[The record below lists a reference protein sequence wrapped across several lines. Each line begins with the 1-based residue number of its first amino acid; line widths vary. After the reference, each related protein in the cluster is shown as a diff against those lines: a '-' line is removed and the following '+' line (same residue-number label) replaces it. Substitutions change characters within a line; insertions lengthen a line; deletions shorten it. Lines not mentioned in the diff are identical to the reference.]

1 MASLVQKLVGISV
14 FASLPFAEV
23 LAAEFV
29 IQGLSKPLEKNL
41 KYYLMPLAEVPAGSL
56 SVSQLNKLVKS
67 ALNPYGYYHSRLR
80 VQRGENDL
88 IVLDVDA
95 GEVMLVAKSNIAV
108 SGEASNDEDFIELI
122 NQVQLKQGQP
132 LLHSEYDTLKR
143 NLISLAQQ
151 KGYLDGRFIE
161 SSLEVIPSLNQA
173 NVNLHYSSGSR
184 YQFGEL
190 FVPSSGIEP
199 ARIEAMRTFEWGD
212 DFDSLK
218 LSQYQADLSGTDW
231 FRSVIV
237 KADFEQ
243 ISNGQE
249 VPIEVLAEPN
259 SRNIVQVGGGY
270 STDLGLRAS
279 LNWTKP
285 WYNARGHSFE
295 AQAYASKP
303 EQSLLLG
310 YKIPTQN
317 VLTDYYGIQFES
329 KHVDYRDT
337 SSFSNDLSF
346 EKHWQL
352 DSDWQS
358 TMHVRYLQER
368 YQQASENNDSQMLL
382 PGVTFS
388 LLDRKNDQ
396 LEIKHRHVY
405 SLEYSDP
412 NFFSDSRLLRIEGN
426 SVLSWDISEKHKFHF
441 RSNVGINVADA
452 LSDIPSSLRFFA
464 GGDGNL
470 RGYGYESI
478 SPRDENGD
486 LMGARYM
493 FTAGLE
499 YQYQVYHQL
508 WLGAFYDVGDAFND
522 SVDWKSGTGLSL
534 IWNSKYVP
542 VKVDFAYGLD
552 APQGDQFRVHF
563 SLGTQF

>member
-1 MASLVQKLVGISV
+1 MASLVQKLVGISIFV
-14 FASLPFAEV
+14 FIPFGGV
-23 LAAEFV
+23 LAAEFT
-29 IQGLSKPLEKNL
+29 IQGLSKPLERNL
-41 KYYLMPLAEVPAGSL
+41 EYYLMPLANTSANDIP
-56 SVSQLNKLVKS
+56 VSQLSKLVRL
-67 ALNPYGYYHSRLR
+67 ALNPYGYYHSELN

-88 IVLDVDA
+88 ITLDVDA
-95 GEVMLVAKSNIAV
+95 GEVMLVAKSNIVV

-122 NQVQLKQGQP
+122 NQAQLKQGQP

-173 NVNLHYSSGSR
+173 HVNLYFSSGPR

-190 FVPSSGIEP
+190 SVLTSGIET
-199 ARIEAMRTFEWGD
+199 ARIEAMRTFERDD
-212 DFDSLK
+212 DFDTLK
-218 LSQYQADLSGTDW
+218 LSQYQADLSSTDW

-237 KADFEQ
+237 KADFEE
-243 ISNGQE
+243 ISDGQK
-249 VPIEVLAEPN
+249 VPIEVLTEPN

-337 SSFSNDLSF
+337 SSFSNDLSL

-358 TMHVRYLQER
+358 TMHVRYLQESYR
-368 YQQASENNDSQMLL
+368 QASENSESQLLL

-396 LEIKHRHVY
+396 LEVKHRHVY

-441 RSNVGINVADA
+441 RSNVGINVADT
-452 LSDIPSSLRFFA
+452 LSNIPSSLRFFA

-486 LMGARYM
+486 LTGARYM

-499 YQYQVYHQL
+499 YQYQVYRQL

-542 VKVDFAYGLD
+542 VKVDFAYGFD

>member
-1 MASLVQKLVGISV
+1 MSVLVFI
-14 FASLPFAEV
+14 PFGDV
-23 LAAEFV
+23 LAAEFT
-29 IQGLSKPLEKNL
+29 IQGLSKPLERNL
-41 KYYLMPLAEVPAGSL
+41 EYHLMPLANTSANDIP
-56 SVSQLNKLVKS
+56 VSQLSKLVRS
-67 ALNPYGYYHSRLR
+67 ALNPYGYYHSKLS
-80 VQRGENDL
+80 VQREPNDL
-88 IVLDVDA
+88 IVLDVEL
-95 GEVMLVAKSNIAV
+95 GEVVLVAKSNIVV
-108 SGEASNDEDFIELI
+108 SGEASNDEDFLGLV
-122 NQVQLKQGQP
+122 NQAQLKQGQP

-143 NLISLAQQ
+143 NLTSLAQK

-161 SSLEVIPSLNQA
+161 SSLEVIPSMNQA
-173 NVNLHYSSGSR
+173 NVNLHFSSGSR
-184 YQFGEL
+184 YQFGSL
-190 FVPSSGIEP
+190 SVPTSGIEP
-199 ARIEAMRTFEWGD
+199 ARIEIMRTFERGD
-212 DFDSLK
+212 DFDTLK
-218 LSQYQADLSGTDW
+218 LNQYQANLSETNW

-237 KADFEQ
+237 KADFDG
-243 ISNGQE
+243 ISNNLE
-249 VPIEVLAEPN
+249 VPIEVIAEPN
-259 SRNIVQVGGGY
+259 ARNIVQVGGGY

-285 WYNARGHSFE
+285 WYNTRGHSFE
-295 AQAYASKP
+295 TQAYASKA

-486 LMGARYM
+486 LTGARYM

-563 SLGTQF
+563 SLGTRF

>member
-14 FASLPFAEV
+14 LVFIPFGDV
-23 LAAEFV
+23 LAAEFT
-29 IQGLSKPLEKNL
+29 IQGLSKPLERNL
-41 KYYLMPLAEVPAGSL
+41 EYHLMPLANTSANDIP
-56 SVSQLNKLVKS
+56 VSQLSKLVRS
-67 ALNPYGYYHSRLR
+67 ALNPYGYYHSKLS
-80 VQRGENDL
+80 VQREPNDL
-88 IVLDVDA
+88 IVLDVEL
-95 GEVMLVAKSNIAV
+95 GEVVLVAKSNIVV
-108 SGEASNDEDFIELI
+108 SGEASNDEDFLGLV
-122 NQVQLKQGQP
+122 NQAQLKQGQP

-143 NLISLAQQ
+143 NLTSLAQK

-161 SSLEVIPSLNQA
+161 SSLEVIPSMNQA
-173 NVNLHYSSGSR
+173 NVNLHFSSGSR
-184 YQFGEL
+184 YQFGSL
-190 FVPSSGIEP
+190 SVPTSGIEP
-199 ARIEAMRTFEWGD
+199 ARIEIMRTFERGD
-212 DFDSLK
+212 DFDTLK
-218 LSQYQADLSGTDW
+218 LNQYQANLSETNW

-237 KADFEQ
+237 KADFDG
-243 ISNGQE
+243 ISNNLE
-249 VPIEVLAEPN
+249 VPIEVIAEPN
-259 SRNIVQVGGGY
+259 ARNIVQVGGGY

-285 WYNARGHSFE
+285 WYNTRGHSFE
-295 AQAYASKP
+295 TQAYASKA

-441 RSNVGINVADA
+441 RSNVGINVADD

-486 LMGARYM
+486 LTGARYM

>member
-14 FASLPFAEV
+14 FVFIPFGDV
-23 LAAEFV
+23 LAAEFT
-29 IQGLSKPLEKNL
+29 IQGLSKPLERNL
-41 KYYLMPLAEVPAGSL
+41 EYHLMPLANTSANDIP
-56 SVSQLNKLVKS
+56 VSQLSKLVRS
-67 ALNPYGYYHSRLR
+67 ALNPYGYYHSKLS
-80 VQRGENDL
+80 VQREPNDL
-88 IVLDVDA
+88 IVLDVEL
-95 GEVMLVAKSNIAV
+95 GEVVLVAKSNIVV
-108 SGEASNDEDFIELI
+108 SGEASNDEDFLGLV
-122 NQVQLKQGQP
+122 NQAQLKQGQP

-143 NLISLAQQ
+143 NLTSLAQK

-161 SSLEVIPSLNQA
+161 SSLEVIPSMNQA
-173 NVNLHYSSGSR
+173 NVNLHFSSGSR
-184 YQFGEL
+184 YQFGSL
-190 FVPSSGIEP
+190 SVPTSGIEP
-199 ARIEAMRTFEWGD
+199 ARIEIMRTFERGD
-212 DFDSLK
+212 DFDTLK
-218 LSQYQADLSGTDW
+218 LNQYQANLSETNW

-237 KADFEQ
+237 KADFDG
-243 ISNGQE
+243 ISNNLE
-249 VPIEVLAEPN
+249 VPIEVIAEPN
-259 SRNIVQVGGGY
+259 ARNIVQVGGGY

-285 WYNARGHSFE
+285 WYNTRGHSFE
-295 AQAYASKP
+295 TQAYASKA

-464 GGDGNL
+464 GDDGNL

-486 LMGARYM
+486 LTGARYM

>member
-14 FASLPFAEV
+14 FVFIPFGDV
-23 LAAEFV
+23 LAAEFT
-29 IQGLSKPLEKNL
+29 IQGLSKPLERNL
-41 KYYLMPLAEVPAGSL
+41 EYHLMPLANTSANDIP
-56 SVSQLNKLVKS
+56 VSQLSKLVRS
-67 ALNPYGYYHSRLR
+67 ALNPYGYYHSKLS
-80 VQRGENDL
+80 VQREPNDL
-88 IVLDVDA
+88 IVLDVEL
-95 GEVMLVAKSNIAV
+95 GEVVLVAKSNIVV
-108 SGEASNDEDFIELI
+108 SGEASNDEDFLGLV
-122 NQVQLKQGQP
+122 NQAQLKQGQP

-143 NLISLAQQ
+143 NLTSLAQK

-161 SSLEVIPSLNQA
+161 SSLEVIPSMNQA
-173 NVNLHYSSGSR
+173 NVNLHFSSGSR
-184 YQFGEL
+184 YQFGSL
-190 FVPSSGIEP
+190 SVPTSGIEP
-199 ARIEAMRTFEWGD
+199 ARIEIMRTFERGD
-212 DFDSLK
+212 DFDTLK
-218 LSQYQADLSGTDW
+218 LNQYQANLSETNW

-237 KADFEQ
+237 KADFDG
-243 ISNGQE
+243 ISNNLE
-249 VPIEVLAEPN
+249 VPIEVIAEPN
-259 SRNIVQVGGGY
+259 ARNIVQVGGGY

-285 WYNARGHSFE
+285 WYNTRGHSFE
-295 AQAYASKP
+295 TQAYASKA

-486 LMGARYM
+486 LTGARYM

-499 YQYQVYHQL
+499 YQYQVYRQL

-522 SVDWKSGTGLSL
+522 RVDWKSGTGLSL

>member
-317 VLTDYYGIQFES
+317 ALTDYYGIQFES

-358 TMHVRYLQER
+358 TMHVRYLQESYR
-368 YQQASENNDSQMLL
+368 QASENNESQLLL

-396 LEIKHRHVY
+396 LEVKHRHVY

-486 LMGARYM
+486 LTGARYM

-499 YQYQVYHQL
+499 YQYQVYRQL

-522 SVDWKSGTGLSL
+522 KVDWKSGTGVSL

-542 VKVDFAYGLD
+542 VKVVFAYGLD
-552 APQGDQFRVHF
+552 APQGDQFRIHF

>member
-14 FASLPFAEV
+14 FVFIPFGDV
-23 LAAEFV
+23 LAAEFT
-29 IQGLSKPLEKNL
+29 IQGLSKPLERNL
-41 KYYLMPLAEVPAGSL
+41 EYHLMPLANTSANDIP
-56 SVSQLNKLVKS
+56 VSQLSKLVRS
-67 ALNPYGYYHSRLR
+67 ALNPYGYYHSKLS
-80 VQRGENDL
+80 VQREPNDL
-88 IVLDVDA
+88 IVLDVEL
-95 GEVMLVAKSNIAV
+95 GEVVLVAKSNIVV
-108 SGEASNDEDFIELI
+108 SGEASNDEDFLGLV
-122 NQVQLKQGQP
+122 NQAQLKQGQP

-143 NLISLAQQ
+143 NLTSLAQK

-161 SSLEVIPSLNQA
+161 SSLEVIPSMNQA
-173 NVNLHYSSGSR
+173 NVNLHFSSGSR
-184 YQFGEL
+184 YQFGSL
-190 FVPSSGIEP
+190 SVPTSGIEP
-199 ARIEAMRTFEWGD
+199 ARIEIMRTFERGD
-212 DFDSLK
+212 DFDTLK
-218 LSQYQADLSGTDW
+218 LNQYQANLSETNW

-237 KADFEQ
+237 KADFDG
-243 ISNGQE
+243 ISNNLE
-249 VPIEVLAEPN
+249 VPIEVIAEPN
-259 SRNIVQVGGGY
+259 ARNIVQVGGGY

-285 WYNARGHSFE
+285 WYNTRGHSFE
-295 AQAYASKP
+295 TQAYASKA

-441 RSNVGINVADA
+441 RSNVGINIADA

-486 LMGARYM
+486 LTGARYM

>member
-14 FASLPFAEV
+14 LVFIPFGDV
-23 LAAEFV
+23 LAAEFT
-29 IQGLSKPLEKNL
+29 IQGLSKPLERNL
-41 KYYLMPLAEVPAGSL
+41 EYHLMPLANTSANDIP
-56 SVSQLNKLVKS
+56 VSQLSKLVRS
-67 ALNPYGYYHSRLR
+67 ALNPYGYYYSKLS
-80 VQRGENDL
+80 VQREPNDL
-88 IVLDVDA
+88 IVLDVEL
-95 GEVMLVAKSNIAV
+95 GEVVLVAKSNIVV
-108 SGEASNDEDFIELI
+108 SGEASNDEDFLGLV
-122 NQVQLKQGQP
+122 NQAQLKQGQP

-143 NLISLAQQ
+143 NLTSLAQK

-161 SSLEVIPSLNQA
+161 SSLEVIPSMNQA
-173 NVNLHYSSGSR
+173 NVNLHFSSGSR
-184 YQFGEL
+184 YQFGSL
-190 FVPSSGIEP
+190 SVPTSGIEP
-199 ARIEAMRTFEWGD
+199 ARIEIMRTFERGD
-212 DFDSLK
+212 DFDTLK
-218 LSQYQADLSGTDW
+218 LNQYQANLSETNW

-237 KADFEQ
+237 KADFDG
-243 ISNGQE
+243 ISNNLE
-249 VPIEVLAEPN
+249 VPIEVIAEPN
-259 SRNIVQVGGGY
+259 ARNIVQVGGGY

-285 WYNARGHSFE
+285 WYNTRGHSFE
-295 AQAYASKP
+295 TQAYASKA

-441 RSNVGINVADA
+441 RSNVGINIADA

-486 LMGARYM
+486 LTGARYM

>member
-1 MASLVQKLVGISV
+1 MASLVQKLIGISV
-14 FASLPFAEV
+14 FASLPFGDA
-23 LAAEFV
+23 LAAEFAL
-29 IQGLSKPLEKNL
+29 QGLSKPLEKNL
-41 KYYLMPLAEVPAGSL
+41 EYYLSPLAEVSAENL
-56 SVSQLNKLVKS
+56 SISQLSKLVRS
-67 ALNPYGYYHSRLR
+67 ALNPYGYYHSELT

-88 IVLDVDA
+88 IMLDVDA
-95 GEVMLVAKSNIAV
+95 GEVMLVAKSNIVV

-122 NQVQLKQGQP
+122 NQAQLKQGQP

-173 NVNLHYSSGSR
+173 HVNLYFSSGPR

-190 FVPSSGIEP
+190 SVLTSGIET
-199 ARIEAMRTFEWGD
+199 ARIEAMRTFERGD
-212 DFDSLK
+212 DFDTLK
-218 LSQYQADLSGTDW
+218 LSQYQADLSSTDW

-237 KADFEQ
+237 KADFEE
-243 ISNGQE
+243 ISDGQK
-249 VPIEVLAEPN
+249 VPIEVLTEPN

-270 STDLGLRAS
+270 STDLGLRVS

-337 SSFSNDLSF
+337 SSFSNDLSL

-358 TMHVRYLQER
+358 TMHVRYLQESYR
-368 YQQASENNDSQMLL
+368 QASENNESQLLL

-396 LEIKHRHVY
+396 LEVKHRHVY

-441 RSNVGINVADA
+441 RSNVGINVADT

-486 LMGARYM
+486 LTGARYM

-499 YQYQVYHQL
+499 YQYQVYRQL

-542 VKVDFAYGLD
+542 VKVDFAYGFD

>member
-1 MASLVQKLVGISV
+1 MSV

-317 VLTDYYGIQFES
+317 ALTDYYGIQFES

-346 EKHWQL
+346 EKHWLL

-358 TMHVRYLQER
+358 TMHVRYLQESYR
-368 YQQASENNDSQMLL
+368 QASENNESQLLL

-396 LEIKHRHVY
+396 LEVKHRHVY

-486 LMGARYM
+486 LTGARYM

-499 YQYQVYHQL
+499 YQYQVYRQL

-522 SVDWKSGTGLSL
+522 KVDWKSGTGLSL
-534 IWNSKYVP
+534 IWNSKYFP

-552 APQGDQFRVHF
+552 APQGDQFRIHF

>member
-1 MASLVQKLVGISV
+1 MSVLVFI
-14 FASLPFAEV
+14 PFGDV
-23 LAAEFV
+23 LAAEFT
-29 IQGLSKPLEKNL
+29 IQGLSKPLERNL
-41 KYYLMPLAEVPAGSL
+41 EYHLMPLANTSANDIP
-56 SVSQLNKLVKS
+56 VSQLSKLVRS
-67 ALNPYGYYHSRLR
+67 ALNPYGYYHSKLS
-80 VQRGENDL
+80 VQREPNDL
-88 IVLDVDA
+88 IVLDVEL
-95 GEVMLVAKSNIAV
+95 GEVVLVAKSNIVV
-108 SGEASNDEDFIELI
+108 SGEASNDEDFLGLV
-122 NQVQLKQGQP
+122 NQAQLKQGQP

-143 NLISLAQQ
+143 NLTSLAQK

-161 SSLEVIPSLNQA
+161 SSLEVIPSMNQA
-173 NVNLHYSSGSR
+173 NVNLHFSSGSR
-184 YQFGEL
+184 YQFGSL
-190 FVPSSGIEP
+190 SVPTSGIEP
-199 ARIEAMRTFEWGD
+199 ARIEIMRTFERGD
-212 DFDSLK
+212 DFDTLK
-218 LSQYQADLSGTDW
+218 LNQYQANLSETNW

-237 KADFEQ
+237 KADFDG
-243 ISNGQE
+243 ISNNLE
-249 VPIEVLAEPN
+249 VPIEVIAEPN
-259 SRNIVQVGGGY
+259 ARNIVQVGGGY

-285 WYNARGHSFE
+285 WYNTRGHSFE
-295 AQAYASKP
+295 TQAYASKA

-441 RSNVGINVADA
+441 RSNVGINIADA

-486 LMGARYM
+486 LTGARYM

-534 IWNSKYVP
+534 IWKSKYVP

>member
-1 MASLVQKLVGISV
+1 VASLVQKLVGISV
-14 FASLPFAEV
+14 FVFIPFGDV
-23 LAAEFV
+23 LAAEFT
-29 IQGLSKPLEKNL
+29 IQGLSKPLERNL
-41 KYYLMPLAEVPAGSL
+41 EYHLMPLANTSANDIP
-56 SVSQLNKLVKS
+56 VSQLSKLVRS
-67 ALNPYGYYHSRLR
+67 ALNPYGYYHSKLS
-80 VQRGENDL
+80 VQREPNDL
-88 IVLDVDA
+88 IVLDVEL
-95 GEVMLVAKSNIAV
+95 GEVVLVAKSNIVV
-108 SGEASNDEDFIELI
+108 SGEASNDEDFLGLV
-122 NQVQLKQGQP
+122 NQAQLKQGQP

-143 NLISLAQQ
+143 NLTSLAQK

-161 SSLEVIPSLNQA
+161 SSLEVIPSMNQA
-173 NVNLHYSSGSR
+173 NVNLHFSSGSR
-184 YQFGEL
+184 YQFGSL
-190 FVPSSGIEP
+190 SVPTSGIEP
-199 ARIEAMRTFEWGD
+199 ARIEIMRTFERGD
-212 DFDSLK
+212 DFDTLK
-218 LSQYQADLSGTDW
+218 LNQYQANLSETNW

-237 KADFEQ
+237 KADFDG
-243 ISNGQE
+243 ISNNLE
-249 VPIEVLAEPN
+249 VPIEVIAEPN
-259 SRNIVQVGGGY
+259 ARNIVQVGGGY

-285 WYNARGHSFE
+285 WYNTRGHSFE
-295 AQAYASKP
+295 TQAYASKA

-486 LMGARYM
+486 LTGARYM

>member
-1 MASLVQKLVGISV
+1 MASLVQKLVGISIFV
-14 FASLPFAEV
+14 FIPFGGV
-23 LAAEFV
+23 LAAEFT
-29 IQGLSKPLEKNL
+29 IQGLSKPLERNL
-41 KYYLMPLAEVPAGSL
+41 EYYLMPLANTSANDIP
-56 SVSQLNKLVKS
+56 VSQLSKLVRL
-67 ALNPYGYYHSRLR
+67 ALNPYGYYHSELN

-88 IVLDVDA
+88 ITLDVDA
-95 GEVMLVAKSNIAV
+95 GEVMLVAKSNIVV

-122 NQVQLKQGQP
+122 NQAQLKQGQP

-173 NVNLHYSSGSR
+173 HVNLYFSSGPR

-190 FVPSSGIEP
+190 SVLTSGIET
-199 ARIEAMRTFEWGD
+199 ARIEAMRTFERGD
-212 DFDSLK
+212 DFDTLK
-218 LSQYQADLSGTDW
+218 LSQYQADLSSTDW

-237 KADFEQ
+237 KADFEE
-243 ISNGQE
+243 ISDGQE

-285 WYNARGHSFE
+285 WYNKRGHSFE
-295 AQAYASKP
+295 AQVYASKP

-486 LMGARYM
+486 LTGARYM

>member
-1 MASLVQKLVGISV
+1 MASLVQKLVGISIFV
-14 FASLPFAEV
+14 FIPFGGV
-23 LAAEFV
+23 LAAEFT
-29 IQGLSKPLEKNL
+29 IQGLSKPLERNL
-41 KYYLMPLAEVPAGSL
+41 EYYLMPLANTSANDIP
-56 SVSQLNKLVKS
+56 VSQLSKLVRL
-67 ALNPYGYYHSRLR
+67 ALNPYGYYHSELN

-88 IVLDVDA
+88 ITLDVDA
-95 GEVMLVAKSNIAV
+95 GEVMLVAKSNIVV

-122 NQVQLKQGQP
+122 NQAQLKQGQP

-143 NLISLAQQ
+143 NLTSLAQK

-161 SSLEVIPSLNQA
+161 SSLEVIPSMNQA
-173 NVNLHYSSGSR
+173 NVNLHFSSGSR
-184 YQFGEL
+184 YQFGSL
-190 FVPSSGIEP
+190 SVPTSGIEP
-199 ARIEAMRTFEWGD
+199 ARIEIMRTFERGD
-212 DFDSLK
+212 DFDTLK
-218 LSQYQADLSGTDW
+218 LNQYQANLSETNW

-237 KADFEQ
+237 KADFDG
-243 ISNGQE
+243 ISNNLE
-249 VPIEVLAEPN
+249 VPIEVIAEPN
-259 SRNIVQVGGGY
+259 ARNIVQVGGGY

-285 WYNARGHSFE
+285 WYNTRGHSFE
-295 AQAYASKP
+295 TQAYASKA

-486 LMGARYM
+486 LTGARYM

>member
-1 MASLVQKLVGISV
+1 MASLVQKLVGISIFV
-14 FASLPFAEV
+14 FIPFGGV
-23 LAAEFV
+23 LAAEFT
-29 IQGLSKPLEKNL
+29 IQGLSKPLERNL
-41 KYYLMPLAEVPAGSL
+41 EYYLMPLANTSANDIP
-56 SVSQLNKLVKS
+56 VSQLSKLVRL
-67 ALNPYGYYHSRLR
+67 ALNPYGYYHSELN

-88 IVLDVDA
+88 ITLDVDA
-95 GEVMLVAKSNIAV
+95 GEVMLVAKSNIVV

-122 NQVQLKQGQP
+122 NQAQLKQGQP

-173 NVNLHYSSGSR
+173 HVNLYFSSGPR

-190 FVPSSGIEP
+190 SVLTSGIET
-199 ARIEAMRTFEWGD
+199 ARIEAMRTFERGD
-212 DFDSLK
+212 DFDTLK
-218 LSQYQADLSGTDW
+218 LSQYQADLSSTDW

-237 KADFEQ
+237 KADFEE
-243 ISNGQE
+243 ISDGQK
-249 VPIEVLAEPN
+249 VPIEVLTEPN

-285 WYNARGHSFE
+285 WYNKRGHSFE

-346 EKHWQL
+346 EKHWQI

-486 LMGARYM
+486 LTGARYM

>member
-14 FASLPFAEV
+14 FVFIPFGDV
-23 LAAEFV
+23 LAAEFT
-29 IQGLSKPLEKNL
+29 IQGLSKPLERNL
-41 KYYLMPLAEVPAGSL
+41 EYHLMPLANTSANDIP
-56 SVSQLNKLVKS
+56 VSQLSKLVRS
-67 ALNPYGYYHSRLR
+67 ALNPYGYYHSKLS
-80 VQRGENDL
+80 VQREPNDL
-88 IVLDVDA
+88 IVLDVEL
-95 GEVMLVAKSNIAV
+95 GEVVLVAKSNIVV
-108 SGEASNDEDFIELI
+108 SGEASNDEDFLGLV
-122 NQVQLKQGQP
+122 NQAQLKQGQP

-143 NLISLAQQ
+143 NLTSLAQK

-161 SSLEVIPSLNQA
+161 SSLEVIPSMNQA
-173 NVNLHYSSGSR
+173 NVNLHFSSGSR
-184 YQFGEL
+184 YQFGSL
-190 FVPSSGIEP
+190 SVPTSGIEP
-199 ARIEAMRTFEWGD
+199 ARIEIMRTFERGD
-212 DFDSLK
+212 DFDILK
-218 LSQYQADLSGTDW
+218 LNQYQANLSETNW

-237 KADFEQ
+237 KADFDG
-243 ISNGQE
+243 ISNNLE
-249 VPIEVLAEPN
+249 LPIEVIAEPN
-259 SRNIVQVGGGY
+259 ARNIVQVGGGY

-285 WYNARGHSFE
+285 WYNTRGHSFE
-295 AQAYASKP
+295 TQAYASKA

-426 SVLSWDISEKHKFHF
+426 SVLSWDISEKHKLHF

-486 LMGARYM
+486 LTGARYM

>member
-14 FASLPFAEV
+14 FVFIPFGGV
-23 LAAEFV
+23 LAAEFT
-29 IQGLSKPLEKNL
+29 IQGLSKPLERNL
-41 KYYLMPLAEVPAGSL
+41 EYHLMPLANTSANDIP
-56 SVSQLNKLVKS
+56 VSQLSKLVRS
-67 ALNPYGYYHSRLR
+67 ALNPYGYYHSKLS
-80 VQRGENDL
+80 VQREPNDL
-88 IVLDVDA
+88 IVLDVEL
-95 GEVMLVAKSNIAV
+95 GEVVLVAKSNIVV
-108 SGEASNDEDFIELI
+108 SGEASNDEDFLGLV
-122 NQVQLKQGQP
+122 NQAQLKQGQP

-143 NLISLAQQ
+143 NLTSLAQK

-161 SSLEVIPSLNQA
+161 SSLEVIPSMNQA
-173 NVNLHYSSGSR
+173 NVNLHFSSGSR
-184 YQFGEL
+184 YQFGSL
-190 FVPSSGIEP
+190 SVPTSGIEP
-199 ARIEAMRTFEWGD
+199 ARIEIMRTFERGD
-212 DFDSLK
+212 DFDTLK
-218 LSQYQADLSGTDW
+218 LNQYQANLSETNW

-237 KADFEQ
+237 KADFDG
-243 ISNGQE
+243 ISNNLE
-249 VPIEVLAEPN
+249 VPIEVIAEPN
-259 SRNIVQVGGGY
+259 ARNIVQVGGGY

-285 WYNARGHSFE
+285 WYNTRGHSFE
-295 AQAYASKP
+295 TQAYASKA

-486 LMGARYM
+486 LTGARYM

>member
-14 FASLPFAEV
+14 FVFIPFGDV
-23 LAAEFV
+23 LAAEFT
-29 IQGLSKPLEKNL
+29 IQGLSKPLERNL
-41 KYYLMPLAEVPAGSL
+41 EYHLMPLANTSANDIP
-56 SVSQLNKLVKS
+56 VSQLSKLVRS
-67 ALNPYGYYHSRLR
+67 ALNPYGYYHSKLS
-80 VQRGENDL
+80 VQREPNDL
-88 IVLDVDA
+88 IVLDVEL
-95 GEVMLVAKSNIAV
+95 GEVVLVAKSNIVV
-108 SGEASNDEDFIELI
+108 SGEASNDEDFLGLV
-122 NQVQLKQGQP
+122 NQAQLKQGQP

-143 NLISLAQQ
+143 NLTSLAQK

-161 SSLEVIPSLNQA
+161 SSLEVIPSMNQA
-173 NVNLHYSSGSR
+173 NVNLHFSSGSR
-184 YQFGEL
+184 YQFGSL
-190 FVPSSGIEP
+190 SVPTSGIEP
-199 ARIEAMRTFEWGD
+199 ARIEIMRTFERGD
-212 DFDSLK
+212 DFDTLK
-218 LSQYQADLSGTDW
+218 LNQYQANLSETNW

-237 KADFEQ
+237 KADFDG
-243 ISNGQE
+243 ISNNLE
-249 VPIEVLAEPN
+249 VPIEVIAEPN
-259 SRNIVQVGGGY
+259 ARNIVQVGGGY

-285 WYNARGHSFE
+285 WYNTRGHSFE
-295 AQAYASKP
+295 TQAYASKA

-368 YQQASENNDSQMLL
+368 YLQASENNDSQMLL

-486 LMGARYM
+486 LTGARYM

>member
-14 FASLPFAEV
+14 FASLPFGDA

-29 IQGLSKPLEKNL
+29 IQGLSKSLEKNL
-41 KYYLMPLAEVPAGSL
+41 EYYLSPLAEVPAENL
-56 SVSQLNKLVKS
+56 SISQLNKLVRS
-67 ALNPYGYYHSRLR
+67 ALNPYGYYHSELNVKRS
-80 VQRGENDL
+80 ENDIITL
-88 IVLDVDA
+88 EVDA
-95 GEVMLVAKSNIAV
+95 GEVMLVKKSNLAV
-108 SGEASNDEDFIELI
+108 SGEASNDQDFIELI
-122 NQVQLKQGQP
+122 NQAQLKQGQP

-173 NVNLHYSSGSR
+173 HVNLHFSSGSR

-190 FVPSSGIEP
+190 SVLTSGIET
-199 ARIEAMRTFEWGD
+199 ARIEAMRTFERGD
-212 DFDSLK
+212 DFDTLK
-218 LSQYQADLSGTDW
+218 LSQYQADLSSTDW

-237 KADFEQ
+237 KADFDE
-243 ISNGQE
+243 ISDGHK

-358 TMHVRYLQER
+358 TMHVRYLQESYR
-368 YQQASENNDSQMLL
+368 QASENNESQLLL

-396 LEIKHRHVY
+396 LEVKHRHVY

-441 RSNVGINVADA
+441 RSNVGINVADT

-486 LMGARYM
+486 LTGARYM

-499 YQYQVYHQL
+499 YQYQVYRQL

-522 SVDWKSGTGLSL
+522 RVDWKSGTGLSL

>member
-14 FASLPFAEV
+14 FVFIPFGDV
-23 LAAEFV
+23 LAAEFT
-29 IQGLSKPLEKNL
+29 IQGLSKPLERNL
-41 KYYLMPLAEVPAGSL
+41 EYHLMPLANTSANDIP
-56 SVSQLNKLVKS
+56 VSQLSKLVRS
-67 ALNPYGYYHSRLR
+67 ALNPYGYYHSKLS
-80 VQRGENDL
+80 VQREPNDL
-88 IVLDVDA
+88 IVLDVEL
-95 GEVMLVAKSNIAV
+95 GEVVLVAKSNIVV
-108 SGEASNDEDFIELI
+108 SGEASNDEDFLGLV
-122 NQVQLKQGQP
+122 NQAQLKQGQP

-143 NLISLAQQ
+143 NLTSLAQK

-161 SSLEVIPSLNQA
+161 SSLEVIPSMNQA
-173 NVNLHYSSGSR
+173 NVNLHFSSGSR
-184 YQFGEL
+184 YQFGSL
-190 FVPSSGIEP
+190 SVPTSGIEP
-199 ARIEAMRTFEWGD
+199 ARIEIMRTFERGD
-212 DFDSLK
+212 DFDTLK
-218 LSQYQADLSGTDW
+218 LNQYQANLSETNW

-237 KADFEQ
+237 KADFDG
-243 ISNGQE
+243 ISNNLE
-249 VPIEVLAEPN
+249 VPIEVIAEPN
-259 SRNIVQVGGGY
+259 ARNIVQVGGGY

-285 WYNARGHSFE
+285 WYNTRGHSFE
-295 AQAYASKP
+295 TQAYASKA

-486 LMGARYM
+486 LTGARYM

-522 SVDWKSGTGLSL
+522 SVDWKSGTGWSL

>member
-1 MASLVQKLVGISV
+1 MASLVQKLVGISIFV
-14 FASLPFAEV
+14 FIPFGGV
-23 LAAEFV
+23 LAAEFT
-29 IQGLSKPLEKNL
+29 IQGLSKPLERNL
-41 KYYLMPLAEVPAGSL
+41 EYYLMPLANTSANDIP
-56 SVSQLNKLVKS
+56 VSQLSKLVRL
-67 ALNPYGYYHSRLR
+67 ALNPYGYYHSELN

-88 IVLDVDA
+88 ITLDVDA
-95 GEVMLVAKSNIAV
+95 GEVMLVAKSNIVV

-122 NQVQLKQGQP
+122 NQAQLKQGQP

-173 NVNLHYSSGSR
+173 HVNLYFSSGPR

-190 FVPSSGIEP
+190 SVLTSGIET
-199 ARIEAMRTFEWGD
+199 ARIEAMRTFERGD
-212 DFDSLK
+212 DFDTLK
-218 LSQYQADLSGTDW
+218 LSQYQADLSSTDW

-237 KADFEQ
+237 KADFEE
-243 ISNGQE
+243 ISDGQK
-249 VPIEVLAEPN
+249 VPIEVLTEPN

-337 SSFSNDLSF
+337 SSFSNDLSL

-358 TMHVRYLQER
+358 TMHVRYLQESYR
-368 YQQASENNDSQMLL
+368 QASENNDSQMLL

-486 LMGARYM
+486 LTGARYM

>member
-1 MASLVQKLVGISV
+1 MSVLVFI
-14 FASLPFAEV
+14 PFGDV
-23 LAAEFV
+23 LAAEFT
-29 IQGLSKPLEKNL
+29 IQGLSKPLERNL
-41 KYYLMPLAEVPAGSL
+41 EYHLMPLANTSANDIP
-56 SVSQLNKLVKS
+56 VSQLSKLVRS
-67 ALNPYGYYHSRLR
+67 ALNPYGYYHSKLS
-80 VQRGENDL
+80 VQREPNDL
-88 IVLDVDA
+88 IVLDVEL
-95 GEVMLVAKSNIAV
+95 GEVVLVAKSNIVV
-108 SGEASNDEDFIELI
+108 SGEASNDEDFLGLV
-122 NQVQLKQGQP
+122 NQAQLKQGQP

-143 NLISLAQQ
+143 NLTSLAQK

-161 SSLEVIPSLNQA
+161 SSLEVIPSMNQA
-173 NVNLHYSSGSR
+173 NVNLHFSSGSR
-184 YQFGEL
+184 YQFGSL
-190 FVPSSGIEP
+190 SVPTSGIEP
-199 ARIEAMRTFEWGD
+199 ARIEIMRTFERGD
-212 DFDSLK
+212 DFDTLK
-218 LSQYQADLSGTDW
+218 LNQYQANLSETNW

-237 KADFEQ
+237 KADFDG
-243 ISNGQE
+243 ISNNLE
-249 VPIEVLAEPN
+249 VPIEVIAEPN
-259 SRNIVQVGGGY
+259 ARNIVQVGGGY

-285 WYNARGHSFE
+285 WYNTRGHSFE
-295 AQAYASKP
+295 TQAYASKA

-441 RSNVGINVADA
+441 RSNVGINIADA

-486 LMGARYM
+486 LTGARYM

>member
-14 FASLPFAEV
+14 LVFIPFGDV
-23 LAAEFV
+23 LAAEFT
-29 IQGLSKPLEKNL
+29 IQGLSKPLERNL
-41 KYYLMPLAEVPAGSL
+41 EYHLMPLANTSANDIP
-56 SVSQLNKLVKS
+56 VSQLSKLVRS
-67 ALNPYGYYHSRLR
+67 ALNPYGYYHSKLS
-80 VQRGENDL
+80 VQREPNDL
-88 IVLDVDA
+88 IVLDVEL
-95 GEVMLVAKSNIAV
+95 GEVVLVAKSNIVV
-108 SGEASNDEDFIELI
+108 SGEASNDEDFLGLV
-122 NQVQLKQGQP
+122 NQAQLKQGQP

-143 NLISLAQQ
+143 NLTSLAQK

-161 SSLEVIPSLNQA
+161 SSLEVIPSMNQA
-173 NVNLHYSSGSR
+173 NVNLHFSSGSR
-184 YQFGEL
+184 YQFGSL
-190 FVPSSGIEP
+190 SVPTSGIEP
-199 ARIEAMRTFEWGD
+199 ARIEIMRTFERGD
-212 DFDSLK
+212 NFDTLK
-218 LSQYQADLSGTDW
+218 LSQYQANLSETNW

-237 KADFEQ
+237 KADFDG
-243 ISNGQE
+243 ISNNLE
-249 VPIEVLAEPN
+249 VPIEVIAEPN
-259 SRNIVQVGGGY
+259 ARNIVQVGGGY

-285 WYNARGHSFE
+285 WYNTRGHSFE
-295 AQAYASKP
+295 TQAYASKA

-486 LMGARYM
+486 LTGARYM

>member
-14 FASLPFAEV
+14 FVFIPFGDV
-23 LAAEFV
+23 LAAEFT
-29 IQGLSKPLEKNL
+29 IQGLSKPLERNL
-41 KYYLMPLAEVPAGSL
+41 EYHLMPLANTSANDIP
-56 SVSQLNKLVKS
+56 VSQLSKLVRS
-67 ALNPYGYYHSRLR
+67 ALNPYGYYHSKLS
-80 VQRGENDL
+80 VQREPNDL
-88 IVLDVDA
+88 IVLDVEL
-95 GEVMLVAKSNIAV
+95 GEVVLVAKSNIVV
-108 SGEASNDEDFIELI
+108 SGEASNDEDFLGLV
-122 NQVQLKQGQP
+122 NQAQLKQGQP

-143 NLISLAQQ
+143 NLTSLAQK

-161 SSLEVIPSLNQA
+161 SSLEVIPSMNQA
-173 NVNLHYSSGSR
+173 NVNLHFSSGSR
-184 YQFGEL
+184 YQFGSL
-190 FVPSSGIEP
+190 SVPTSGIEP
-199 ARIEAMRTFEWGD
+199 ARIEIMRTFERGD
-212 DFDSLK
+212 DFDTLK
-218 LSQYQADLSGTDW
+218 LNQYQANLSETNW

-237 KADFEQ
+237 KADFDG
-243 ISNGQE
+243 ISNNLE
-249 VPIEVLAEPN
+249 VPIEVIAEPN
-259 SRNIVQVGGGY
+259 ARNIVQVGGGY

-285 WYNARGHSFE
+285 WYNTRGHSFE
-295 AQAYASKP
+295 TQAYASKA

-486 LMGARYM
+486 LTGARYM

-522 SVDWKSGTGLSL
+522 RVDWKSGTGLSL

>member
-14 FASLPFAEV
+14 FVFIPFGDV
-23 LAAEFV
+23 LAAEFT
-29 IQGLSKPLEKNL
+29 IQGLSKPLERNL
-41 KYYLMPLAEVPAGSL
+41 EYHLMPLANTSANDIP
-56 SVSQLNKLVKS
+56 VSQLSKLVRS
-67 ALNPYGYYHSRLR
+67 ALNPYGYYHSKLS
-80 VQRGENDL
+80 VQREPNDL
-88 IVLDVDA
+88 IVLDVEL
-95 GEVMLVAKSNIAV
+95 GEVVLVAKSNIVV
-108 SGEASNDEDFIELI
+108 SGEASNDEDFLGLV
-122 NQVQLKQGQP
+122 NQAQLKQGQP

-143 NLISLAQQ
+143 NLTSLAQK

-161 SSLEVIPSLNQA
+161 SSLEVIPSMNQA
-173 NVNLHYSSGSR
+173 NVNLHFSSGSR
-184 YQFGEL
+184 YQFGSL
-190 FVPSSGIEP
+190 SVPTSGIEP
-199 ARIEAMRTFEWGD
+199 ARIEIMRTFERGD
-212 DFDSLK
+212 DFDTLK
-218 LSQYQADLSGTDW
+218 LNQYQANLSETNW

-237 KADFEQ
+237 KADFDG
-243 ISNGQE
+243 ISNNLE
-249 VPIEVLAEPN
+249 VPIEVIAEPN
-259 SRNIVQVGGGY
+259 ARNIVQVGGGY

-285 WYNARGHSFE
+285 WYNTRGHSFE
-295 AQAYASKP
+295 TQAYASKA

>member
-14 FASLPFAEV
+14 FVFIPFGDV
-23 LAAEFV
+23 LAAEFT
-29 IQGLSKPLEKNL
+29 IQGLSKPLERNL
-41 KYYLMPLAEVPAGSL
+41 EYHLMPLANTSANDIP
-56 SVSQLNKLVKS
+56 VSQLSKLVRS
-67 ALNPYGYYHSRLR
+67 ALNPYGYYHSKLS
-80 VQRGENDL
+80 VQREPNDL
-88 IVLDVDA
+88 IVLDVEL
-95 GEVMLVAKSNIAV
+95 GEVVLVAKSNIVV
-108 SGEASNDEDFIELI
+108 SGEASNDEDFLGLV
-122 NQVQLKQGQP
+122 NQAQLKQGQP

-143 NLISLAQQ
+143 NLTSLAQK

-161 SSLEVIPSLNQA
+161 SSLEVIPSMNQA
-173 NVNLHYSSGSR
+173 NVNLHFSSGSR
-184 YQFGEL
+184 YQFGSL
-190 FVPSSGIEP
+190 SVPTSGIEP
-199 ARIEAMRTFEWGD
+199 ARIEIMRTFERGD
-212 DFDSLK
+212 DFDTLK
-218 LSQYQADLSGTDW
+218 LNQYQANLSETNW
-231 FRSVIV
+231 FRSVVV
-237 KADFEQ
+237 KADFDG
-243 ISNGQE
+243 ISNNLE
-249 VPIEVLAEPN
+249 VPIEVIAEPN
-259 SRNIVQVGGGY
+259 ARNIVQVGGGY

-285 WYNARGHSFE
+285 WYNTRGHSFE
-295 AQAYASKP
+295 TQAYASKA

-486 LMGARYM
+486 LTGARYM

>member
-41 KYYLMPLAEVPAGSL
+41 KYYLMPLAEVPAGSI
-56 SVSQLNKLVKS
+56 SVSQLNNLVKS

-317 VLTDYYGIQFES
+317 ALTDYYGIQFES

-358 TMHVRYLQER
+358 TMHVRYLQESYR
-368 YQQASENNDSQMLL
+368 QASENNESQLLL

-396 LEIKHRHVY
+396 LEVKHRHVY

-486 LMGARYM
+486 LTGARYM

-499 YQYQVYHQL
+499 YQYQIYRQL

-522 SVDWKSGTGLSL
+522 KVDWKSGTGLSL

-552 APQGDQFRVHF
+552 APQGDQFRIHF

>member
-1 MASLVQKLVGISV
+1 MASLVQKLVGISIFV
-14 FASLPFAEV
+14 FIPFGGV
-23 LAAEFV
+23 LAAEFT
-29 IQGLSKPLEKNL
+29 IQGLSKPLERNL
-41 KYYLMPLAEVPAGSL
+41 EYYLMPLANTSANDIP
-56 SVSQLNKLVKS
+56 VSQLSKLVRL
-67 ALNPYGYYHSRLR
+67 ALNPYGYYHSELN

-88 IVLDVDA
+88 ITLDVDA
-95 GEVMLVAKSNIAV
+95 GEVMLVAKSNIVV

-122 NQVQLKQGQP
+122 NQAQLKQGQP

-161 SSLEVIPSLNQA
+161 LSLEVIPSLNQA
-173 NVNLHYSSGSR
+173 HVNLYFSSGPR

-190 FVPSSGIEP
+190 SVLTSGIET
-199 ARIEAMRTFEWGD
+199 ARIEAMRTFERGD
-212 DFDSLK
+212 DFDTLK
-218 LSQYQADLSGTDW
+218 LSQYQADLSSTDW

-237 KADFEQ
+237 KADFEE
-243 ISNGQE
+243 ISDGQK
-249 VPIEVLAEPN
+249 VPIEVLTEPN

-285 WYNARGHSFE
+285 WYNIRGHSFE

-486 LMGARYM
+486 LTGARYM

>member
-1 MASLVQKLVGISV
+1 MASLVQKLVGISIFV
-14 FASLPFAEV
+14 FIPFGGV
-23 LAAEFV
+23 LAAEFT
-29 IQGLSKPLEKNL
+29 IQGLSKPLERNL
-41 KYYLMPLAEVPAGSL
+41 EYYLMPLANTSANDIP
-56 SVSQLNKLVKS
+56 VSQLSKLVRL
-67 ALNPYGYYHSRLR
+67 ALNPYGYYHSELN

-88 IVLDVDA
+88 ITLDVDA
-95 GEVMLVAKSNIAV
+95 GEVMLVAKSNIVV

-122 NQVQLKQGQP
+122 NQAQLKQGQP

-173 NVNLHYSSGSR
+173 HVNLYFSSGPR

-190 FVPSSGIEP
+190 SVLTSGIET
-199 ARIEAMRTFEWGD
+199 ARIEAMRTFERGD
-212 DFDSLK
+212 DFDTLK
-218 LSQYQADLSGTDW
+218 LSQYQADLSSTDW

-237 KADFEQ
+237 KADFEE
-243 ISNGQE
+243 ISDGQK
-249 VPIEVLAEPN
+249 VPIEVLTEPN

-285 WYNARGHSFE
+285 WYNKRGHSFE

-426 SVLSWDISEKHKFHF
+426 SVLSLDISEKHKFHF

-486 LMGARYM
+486 LTGARYM

>member
-1 MASLVQKLVGISV
+1 MSVLVFI
-14 FASLPFAEV
+14 PFGDV
-23 LAAEFV
+23 LAAEFT
-29 IQGLSKPLEKNL
+29 IQGLSKPLERNL
-41 KYYLMPLAEVPAGSL
+41 EYHLMPLANTSANDIP
-56 SVSQLNKLVKS
+56 VSQLSKLVRS
-67 ALNPYGYYHSRLR
+67 ALNPYGYYHSKLS
-80 VQRGENDL
+80 VQREPNDL
-88 IVLDVDA
+88 IVLDVEL
-95 GEVMLVAKSNIAV
+95 GEVVLVAKSNIVV
-108 SGEASNDEDFIELI
+108 SGEASNDEDFLGLV
-122 NQVQLKQGQP
+122 NQAQLKQGQP

-143 NLISLAQQ
+143 NLTSLAQK

-161 SSLEVIPSLNQA
+161 SSLEVIPSMNQA
-173 NVNLHYSSGSR
+173 NVNLHFSSGSR
-184 YQFGEL
+184 YQFGSL
-190 FVPSSGIEP
+190 SVPTSGIEP
-199 ARIEAMRTFEWGD
+199 ARIEIMRTFERGD
-212 DFDSLK
+212 DFDTLK
-218 LSQYQADLSGTDW
+218 LNQYQANLSETNW

-237 KADFEQ
+237 KADFDG
-243 ISNGQE
+243 ISNNLE
-249 VPIEVLAEPN
+249 VPIEVIAEPN
-259 SRNIVQVGGGY
+259 ARNIVQVGGGY

-285 WYNARGHSFE
+285 WYNTRGHSFE
-295 AQAYASKP
+295 TQAYASKA

-486 LMGARYM
+486 LTGARYM

>member
-317 VLTDYYGIQFES
+317 ALTDYYGIQFES

-358 TMHVRYLQER
+358 TMHVRYLQESYR
-368 YQQASENNDSQMLL
+368 QASENNESQLLL

-396 LEIKHRHVY
+396 LEVKHRHVY

-486 LMGARYM
+486 LTGARYM

-499 YQYQVYHQL
+499 YQYQVYRQL

-522 SVDWKSGTGLSL
+522 KVDWKSGTGLSL

-552 APQGDQFRVHF
+552 APQGDQFRIHF

>member
-14 FASLPFAEV
+14 FVFIPFGDV
-23 LAAEFV
+23 LAAEFT
-29 IQGLSKPLEKNL
+29 IQGLSKPLERNL
-41 KYYLMPLAEVPAGSL
+41 EYHLMPLANTSANDIP
-56 SVSQLNKLVKS
+56 VSQLSKLVRS
-67 ALNPYGYYHSRLR
+67 ALNPYGYYHSKLS
-80 VQRGENDL
+80 VQREPNDL
-88 IVLDVDA
+88 IVLDVEL
-95 GEVMLVAKSNIAV
+95 GEVVLVAKSNIVV
-108 SGEASNDEDFIELI
+108 SGEASNDEDFLGLV
-122 NQVQLKQGQP
+122 NQAQLKQGQP

-143 NLISLAQQ
+143 NLTSLAQK

-161 SSLEVIPSLNQA
+161 SSLEVIPSMNQA
-173 NVNLHYSSGSR
+173 NVNLHFSSGSR
-184 YQFGEL
+184 YQFGSL
-190 FVPSSGIEP
+190 SVPTSGIEP
-199 ARIEAMRTFEWGD
+199 TRIEIMRTFERGD
-212 DFDSLK
+212 DFDTLK
-218 LSQYQADLSGTDW
+218 LNQYQANLSETNW

-237 KADFEQ
+237 KADFDG
-243 ISNGQE
+243 ISNNLE
-249 VPIEVLAEPN
+249 VPIEVIAEPN
-259 SRNIVQVGGGY
+259 ARNIVQVGGGY

-285 WYNARGHSFE
+285 WYNTRGHSFE
-295 AQAYASKP
+295 TQAYASKA

-486 LMGARYM
+486 LTGARYM

>member
-1 MASLVQKLVGISV
+1 M
-14 FASLPFAEV
+14 
-23 LAAEFV
+23 AAEFT
-29 IQGLSKPLEKNL
+29 IQGLSKPLERNL
-41 KYYLMPLAEVPAGSL
+41 EYHLMPLANTSANDIP
-56 SVSQLNKLVKS
+56 VSQLSKLVRS
-67 ALNPYGYYHSRLR
+67 ALNPYGYYHSKLS
-80 VQRGENDL
+80 VQREPNDL
-88 IVLDVDA
+88 IVLDVEL
-95 GEVMLVAKSNIAV
+95 GEVVLVAKSNIVV
-108 SGEASNDEDFIELI
+108 SGEASNDEDFLGLV
-122 NQVQLKQGQP
+122 NQAQLKQGQP

-143 NLISLAQQ
+143 NLTSLAQK

-161 SSLEVIPSLNQA
+161 SSLEVIPSMNQA
-173 NVNLHYSSGSR
+173 NVNLHFSSGSR
-184 YQFGEL
+184 YQFGSL
-190 FVPSSGIEP
+190 SVPTSGIEP
-199 ARIEAMRTFEWGD
+199 ARIEIMRTFERGD
-212 DFDSLK
+212 DFDTLK
-218 LSQYQADLSGTDW
+218 LNQYQANLSETNW
-231 FRSVIV
+231 FRSVVV
-237 KADFEQ
+237 KADFDG
-243 ISNGQE
+243 ISNNLE
-249 VPIEVLAEPN
+249 VPIEVIAEPN
-259 SRNIVQVGGGY
+259 ARNIVQVGGGY

-285 WYNARGHSFE
+285 WYNTRGHSFE
-295 AQAYASKP
+295 TQAYASKA

-486 LMGARYM
+486 LTGARYM

-499 YQYQVYHQL
+499 YQYQVYRQL

-522 SVDWKSGTGLSL
+522 RVDWKSGTGLSL

>member
-14 FASLPFAEV
+14 FVFIPFGDV
-23 LAAEFV
+23 LAAEFT
-29 IQGLSKPLEKNL
+29 IQGLSKPLERNL
-41 KYYLMPLAEVPAGSL
+41 EYHLMPLVNTSANDIP
-56 SVSQLNKLVKS
+56 VSQLSKLVRS
-67 ALNPYGYYHSRLR
+67 ALNPYGYYHSKLS
-80 VQRGENDL
+80 VQREPNDL
-88 IVLDVDA
+88 IVLDVEL
-95 GEVMLVAKSNIAV
+95 GEVVLVAKSNIVV
-108 SGEASNDEDFIELI
+108 SGEASNDEDFLGLV
-122 NQVQLKQGQP
+122 NQAQLKQGQP

-143 NLISLAQQ
+143 NLTSLAQK

-161 SSLEVIPSLNQA
+161 SSLEVIPSMNQA
-173 NVNLHYSSGSR
+173 NVNLHFSSGSR
-184 YQFGEL
+184 YQFGSL
-190 FVPSSGIEP
+190 SVPTSGIEP
-199 ARIEAMRTFEWGD
+199 ARIEIMRTFERGD
-212 DFDSLK
+212 DFDTLK
-218 LSQYQADLSGTDW
+218 LNQYQANLSETNW

-237 KADFEQ
+237 KADFDG
-243 ISNGQE
+243 ISNNLE
-249 VPIEVLAEPN
+249 VPIEVIAEPN
-259 SRNIVQVGGGY
+259 ARNIVQVGGGY

-285 WYNARGHSFE
+285 WYNTRGHSFE
-295 AQAYASKP
+295 TQAYASKA

-486 LMGARYM
+486 LTGARYM

>member
-14 FASLPFAEV
+14 FVFIPFGDV
-23 LAAEFV
+23 LAAEFT
-29 IQGLSKPLEKNL
+29 IQGLSKPLERNL
-41 KYYLMPLAEVPAGSL
+41 EYHLMPLANTSANDIP
-56 SVSQLNKLVKS
+56 VSQLSKLVRS
-67 ALNPYGYYHSRLR
+67 ALNPYGYYHSKLS
-80 VQRGENDL
+80 VQREPNDL
-88 IVLDVDA
+88 IVLDVEL
-95 GEVMLVAKSNIAV
+95 GEVVLVAKSNIVV
-108 SGEASNDEDFIELI
+108 SGEASNDEDFLGLV
-122 NQVQLKQGQP
+122 NQAQLKQGQP

-143 NLISLAQQ
+143 NLTSLAQK

-161 SSLEVIPSLNQA
+161 SSLEVIPSMNQA
-173 NVNLHYSSGSR
+173 NVNLHFSSGSR
-184 YQFGEL
+184 YQFGSL
-190 FVPSSGIEP
+190 SVPTSGIEP
-199 ARIEAMRTFEWGD
+199 ARIEIMRTFERGD
-212 DFDSLK
+212 DFDTLK
-218 LSQYQADLSGTDW
+218 LNQYQANLSETNW

-237 KADFEQ
+237 KADFDG
-243 ISNGQE
+243 ISNNLE
-249 VPIEVLAEPN
+249 VPIEVIAEPN
-259 SRNIVQVGGGY
+259 ARNIVQVGGGY

-285 WYNARGHSFE
+285 WYNTRGHSFE
-295 AQAYASKP
+295 TQAYASKA

-486 LMGARYM
+486 LTGARYM

-499 YQYQVYHQL
+499 YQYQVCHQL

>member
-1 MASLVQKLVGISV
+1 
-14 FASLPFAEV
+14 
-23 LAAEFV
+23 
-29 IQGLSKPLEKNL
+29 EKNL
-41 KYYLMPLAEVPAGSL
+41 EYYLSPLAEVPAENL
-56 SVSQLNKLVKS
+56 SISQLSKLVRS
-67 ALNPYGYYHSRLR
+67 ALNPFGYYHSELR
-80 VQRGENDL
+80 VQRSENDL
-88 IVLDVDA
+88 ITLEVDA
-95 GEVMLVAKSNIAV
+95 GEVMLVKKSNIVV
-108 SGEASNDEDFIELI
+108 SGEASNDQDFIELI
-122 NQVQLKQGQP
+122 NQAQLKQGQP

-173 NVNLHYSSGSR
+173 HVNLHFFSGFR

-190 FVPSSGIEP
+190 SVLTSGIEA
-199 ARIEAMRTFEWGD
+199 ARIEAMRTFERGD
-212 DFDSLK
+212 DFDTLK
-218 LSQYQADLSGTDW
+218 LSQYQADLSSTDW

-237 KADFEQ
+237 KADFEE
-243 ISNGQE
+243 ISDGHK

-285 WYNARGHSFE
+285 WYNSRGHSFE

-358 TMHVRYLQER
+358 TMHVRYLQESYR
-368 YQQASENNDSQMLL
+368 QASENNESQLLL

-396 LEIKHRHVY
+396 LEVKHRHVY

-441 RSNVGINVADA
+441 RSNVGINVADT

-486 LMGARYM
+486 LTGARYM

-499 YQYQVYHQL
+499 YQYQVYRQL

-522 SVDWKSGTGLSL
+522 KVDWKNGTGLSL